1 MRFVLYIYFFLLSNF
16 IFCHSEIFDIT
27 KGEFITNQDFNKNY
41 SFNLFFKQDV
51 FVDEIGVDFID
62 FGDDN
67 FANLE
72 IKVYNNDS
80 LIYSKKEKF
89 LEKNGQIVYFGL
101 NKLFQSNK
109 EYVFLILNLDIYSH
123 NDNKIT
129 LFKPSFLPYNEK
141 SNIFRTNKLGASI
154 DSIPNFET
162 SNLCPFVHIGAT
174 TQAGVYF
181 SNMDK
186 VLDVEEIPYGFSRST
201 KFKIINPNININ
213 GIGFSYYDS
222 GIDNKSLIKMRV
234 YDVGENRFLFSVD
247 TMLNN
252 HHRSPFFIKTNFDFL
267 PNRDYLIEVD
277 FLDDTNKDDLIVL
290 YKPYLLP
297 YEEISKNIGI
307 VGFCKNKIEDSLGL
321 PFALKCDDKPL
332 LLSKSEL
339 SFLTVVFNSN
349 KQLSLQLPCL
359 QEDFIKF
366 ELFSLSGKKLAT
378 YSEAI
383 VNNKIEINNVI
394 DLESIVILK
403 FTTNNNSEFSKLIYL

>member
-1 MRFVLYIYFFLLSNF
+1 MRLLLCISFFLCAFNGFS
-16 IFCHSEIFDIT
+16 HTEIFDIT

-62 FGDDN
+62 IGDDN
-67 FANLE
+67 LANLE
-72 IKVYNNDS
+72 IKIFSNDS
-80 LIYSKKEKF
+80 LILSKKSFFFKSD
-89 LEKNGQIVYFGL
+89 GQILYFGL

-109 EYVFLILNLDIYSH
+109 EYVFLIINLDIYSN

-129 LFKPSFLPYNEK
+129 LFKPDFLPYNEK
-141 SNIFRTNKLGASI
+141 SNIFRTNKLGASF
-154 DSIPNFET
+154 DSIPNFNS
-162 SNLCPFVHIGAT
+162 SNLCPFVHVGAT

-186 VLDVEEIPYGFSRST
+186 VLDFEEIPYGFSRST
-201 KFKIINPNININ
+201 KFKINNPNIDIN

-222 GIDNKSLIKMRV
+222 GIDNKSLIEMRV
-234 YDVGENRFLFSVD
+234 YDVDENRFLFSVD

-277 FLDDTNKDDLIVL
+277 FFDDTNKDDLIVL

-297 YEEISKNIGI
+297 YEEISKNIEI
-307 VGFCKNKIEDSLGL
+307 VGFYKNKIEDSLGL

-332 LLSKSEL
+332 LISKSDL
-339 SFLTVVFNSN
+339 SFLTVVFNSD
-349 KQLSLQLPCL
+349 KQLSFQLPCL
-359 QEDFIKF
+359 QEQFIKF
-366 ELFSLSGKKLAT
+366 ELLNLNGKKLAT
-378 YSEAI
+378 YSDAI

-394 DLESIVILK
+394 ALESIVILK
-403 FTTNNNSEFSKLIYL
+403 VTLNNNSQFSKLIYL